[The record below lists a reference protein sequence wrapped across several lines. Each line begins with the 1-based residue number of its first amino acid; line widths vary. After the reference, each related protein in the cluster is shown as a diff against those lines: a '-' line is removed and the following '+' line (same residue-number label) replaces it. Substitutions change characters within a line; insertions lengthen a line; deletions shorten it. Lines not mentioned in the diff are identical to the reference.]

1 MTYNNKTDLNLLNL
15 PLTISATAIAL
26 PDNVV
31 TSAMLDSHLN
41 KPSGYVNRRSGIKQR
56 YHSINVTDIANKI
69 KTKNDANHVNNVKS
83 ASNVINNLTD
93 IDAQQTNS
101 HSQSKLASQA
111 VLKVMA
117 RQNLTEQEVDLLIAV
132 NAVPEQAIPCT
143 ASLILK
149 QLGWHNRIAGFDVN
163 ASCVGIL
170 PALMTASSLQASG
183 VYGRI
188 IVVACDLASHGL
200 NWQDEESSF
209 IFGDGAC
216 ALVVDPLT
224 EQDKQHDDTHAGC
237 ILAYD
242 MQSFTQYADKCQI
255 KAGGTARNITT
266 GCVETDFYFKMDGKP
281 LFKMV
286 AEKFLPFVE
295 SVLAKAGLRK
305 DDIDLWIPHQA
316 SHLGLKHMILRM
328 GLDPKKVINIYAE
341 YGNQVSASMPTA
353 LHIAR
358 ESGQLKQGQTV
369 MLLGTGAGVSFAA
382 LVWRV

>member
-1 MTYNNKTDLNLLNL
+1 MTDNRTSDLPLLHL

-26 PDNVV
+26 PTNVV
-31 TSAMLDSHLN
+31 TSAMLDAHLG
-41 KPSGYVNRRSGIKQR
+41 KPDGYVSRRSGIKQR
-56 YHSINVTDIANKI
+56 YHSIHTVDITQHTDDAAS
-69 KTKNDANHVNNVKS
+69 KTNGH
-83 ASNVINNLTD
+83 T
-93 IDAQQTNS
+93 
-101 HSQSKLASQA
+101 QSTLASQA
-111 VLKVMA
+111 VLKAMA
-117 RQNLTEQEVDLLIAV
+117 KQNLTEQDVDLLIAV

-143 ASLILK
+143 DSLILK
-149 QLGWHNRIAGFDVN
+149 QLSWHSRIAGFDIN
-163 ASCVGIL
+163 ASCVGVL

-188 IVVACDLASHGL
+188 IVVASDLASHGL

-216 ALVVDPLT
+216 ALVVDPIPA
-224 EQDKQHDDTHAGC
+224 EQDKQNDETHAGR

-255 KAGGTARNITT
+255 KAGGTARNVTT
-266 GCVETDFYFKMDGKP
+266 GYVDEDFYFKMDGKP

-295 SVLAKAGLRK
+295 EVLAKAGLTK

-316 SHLGLKHMILRM
+316 SHLGLKHMVLRM

-353 LHIAR
+353 LHIAC
-358 ESGQLKQGQTV
+358 ESGQLQQGQTV